1 MYNYEIEITYID
13 RYTGLENSKFLVLIH
28 KEEFS
33 NYELNRIINNAIAE
47 IEFDCITDFEFE
59 LYSWLKTYWGF
70 NTPKIKTSTSIDF
83 DLIMEE
89 KYE

>member
-1 MYNYEIEITYID
+1 MYNYEIEICYEN
-13 RYTGLENSKFLVLIH
+13 LEGFDDKKFLVLTH
-28 KEEFS
+28 EDEFS

-59 LYSWLKTYWGF
+59 LYSWLKTYYGF
-70 NTPKIKTSTSIDF
+70 GTPKIETGTSIDF
-83 DLIMEE
+83 DRIMEA